1 MRHSH
6 QQIIWR
12 MVRIVAA
19 TLCIAGCA
27 VSAKDG
33 DCFDDKTMALM
44 QQGKQ
49 ALLYVWSPRMVLS
62 AHHGASV
69 QHQASL
75 QGLRFVP
82 LVDAQVPAQE
92 VLTALR
98 NMVASGAAAQQ
109 DSAFILMHSQA
120 LCADTLLERDAVRH
134 FPTAFVLQPSGLH
147 RLPIVGAMPPTAW
160 AHSLQQRLDA
170 TAQAAPALP
179 TEQ

>member
-6 QQIIWR
+6 QQIIR
-12 MVRIVAA
+12 CMVRIVAA

-27 VSAKDG
+27 VSTKAG

-69 QHQASL
+69 QYQASL

-92 VLTALR
+92 VLTALH

-109 DSAFILMHSQA
+109 DSAFILKHSQA
-120 LCADTLLERDAVRH
+120 LCAETLLERDAVRH

-160 AHSLQQRLDA
+160 AYSLQQRLDA
-170 TAQAAPALP
+170 AMQAAPASP